1 MNKAEY
7 WINKLGLEKHPEGGW
22 FKEVYRSA
30 ETIKTEHLPERF
42 GGERH
47 HSTSIYFLLTSDT
60 FSAFHRI
67 KSDELWHFYD
77 GSPVTIHM
85 INESGEYS
93 QVTLGRDRDIDKGE
107 VLQYAI
113 PHSVW
118 FGAEVDNKD
127 SYVLVG
133 CTVAPGFHYDDFEL
147 AKRDW
152 LMREYPQHKEIIERL
167 TRE

>member
-7 WINKLGLEKHPEGGW
+7 WIEKLGLEKHPEGGW
-22 FKEVYRSA
+22 FKEVYRSK
-30 ETIKTEHLPERF
+30 EKIKTEHLPERF

-77 GSPVTIHM
+77 GTPVTIHM
-85 INESGEYS
+85 INEGGEYS
-93 QVTLGRDRDIDKGE
+93 QVTLGHDVDKGE
-107 VLQYAI
+107 VLQYVV

-118 FGAEVDNKD
+118 FGAEVKDMD
-127 SYVLVG
+127 SYSLVG
-133 CTVAPGFHYDDFEL
+133 CTVAPGFHFDDFEL
-147 AKRDW
+147 AKRDE
-152 LMREYPQHKEIIERL
+152 LSGKSPEHKGIIARL

>member
-7 WINKLGLEKHPEGGW
+7 WIEKLGLEKHPEGGW
-22 FKEVYRSA
+22 FKEVYRSK
-30 ETIKTEHLPERF
+30 EKIKTEHLPERF

-47 HSTSIYFLLTSDT
+47 HSTSIYFLLTGDT

-77 GSPVTIHM
+77 GVPVTIHM

-93 QVTLGRDRDIDKGE
+93 QVTLGRDIEKGE
-107 VLQYAI
+107 ALQYAV

-118 FGAEVDNKD
+118 FGAEVNDKD
-127 SYVLVG
+127 SYSLVG
-133 CTVAPGFHYDDFEL
+133 CTVAPGFHFDDFEL
-147 AKRDW
+147 AKRDE
-152 LMREYPQHKEIIERL
+152 LAGKYPEHKGIIARL